1 MGLIEAKQIDDGIQK
16 IKTLSFLFFGL
27 RECRVSVGVMVV
39 S

>member
-16 IKTLSFLFFGL
+16 IKILSFLSFGL
-27 RECRVSVGVMVV
+27 RECRLFVGVMVV